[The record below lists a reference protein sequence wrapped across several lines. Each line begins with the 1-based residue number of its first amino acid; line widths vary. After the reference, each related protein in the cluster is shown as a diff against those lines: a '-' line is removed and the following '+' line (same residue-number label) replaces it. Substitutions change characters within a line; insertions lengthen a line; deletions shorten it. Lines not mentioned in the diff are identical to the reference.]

1 MSSSNPEDEAEDS
14 TWTHYEVQLGATAD
28 GGGRVPNLSPREARD
43 RWLDKLR
50 VSKTDSTVSSYHY
63 RTKHF
68 VEWCEAEGIDLIRD
82 VSGWDIESFETK
94 RRADDLAPITLNKE
108 MGTLQG
114 FLEYCARIEL
124 VDENLPEKVD
134 PPEVSRDAHIDDT
147 KLHPKDAERLLD
159 FYENDPEMRHT
170 RAHALLAFAWYT
182 GARLGGIRA
191 VDLRDYNSDDEL
203 VEFYH
208 RPDED
213 TPLKNGYDGER
224 HVGLPTQVCEI
235 LDNYI
240 EKYRHKKFD
249 DYGRQ
254 PLFTSEVGRPHTSTI
269 RPWMNLATV
278 PCLHT
283 TCPHGNERPTCDYLY
298 HNEASK
304 CPSSRSP
311 HQVRTGSITWQRH
324 RGVPPEVVAERVN
337 SSVRVIEEHY
347 DVPSKR
353 EEMEERRRP
362 HIDRLNFDEEGDG
375 E

>member
-1 MSSSNPEDEAEDS
+1 MKALESPPPS
-14 TWTHYEVQLGATAD
+14 YEVQIAATAD
-28 GGGRVPNLSPREARD
+28 GGGRVPELSPREARD

-50 VSKTDSTVSSYHY
+50 VSKTESTVSSYHY

-68 VEWCEAEGIDLIRD
+68 VEWCEAEGIELISE
-82 VSGWDIESFETK
+82 VTGWDIESFETK
-94 RRADDLAPITLNKE
+94 RRADGLAAITLNKE
-108 MGTLQG
+108 MGTLQN
-114 FLEYCARIEL
+114 FLEYCARVEL
-124 VDENLPEKVD
+124 VDENLPEKVN
-134 PPEVSRDAHIDDT
+134 PPEVSRDAHVDET
-147 KLHPKDAERLLD
+147 KLHPKDARLLLD
-159 FYENDPEMRHT
+159 VYESNPEMRHT
-170 RAHALLAFAWYT
+170 RAHALLTFAWYT

-191 VDLRDYNSDDEL
+191 VDLRDYDSEDEL

-208 RPDED
+208 RPDEE

-224 HVGLPTQVCEI
+224 HVGLPTHVCEI
-235 LDNYI
+235 LDGYI
-240 EKYRHKKFD
+240 AEYRHKKHD

-254 PLFTSEVGRPHTSTI
+254 PLFTSQVGRASHNAV
-269 RPWMNLATV
+269 RAWMYLATV
-278 PCLHT
+278 PCLHSA
-283 TCPHGNERPTCDYLY
+283 CPHGNERPTCDYVDY
-298 HNEASK
+298 NTASK

-362 HIDRLNFDEEGDG
+362 HIDRLSFDEGGDG